1 MWDDLMSE
9 AKDDL
14 IEMVRNPGMEF
25 ALTITREGNRW
36 HVRID
41 EALTGQVKNGYGLSF
56 DEAWKDIIIREG
68 DKSGTLLD
76 PWTLPPKK

>member
-9 AKDDL
+9 AEDDL
-14 IEMVRNPGMEF
+14 IEMVRDPGMDF
-25 ALTITREGNRW
+25 TFTITREGNRW

-56 DEAWKDIIIREG
+56 DEAWKDIIIHED